1 MKTRK
6 NDAITNIG
14 GYGKEIF
21 DSLKKFVNTISATF
35 DINKVAR
42 QLQKTI
48 DKTSKL
54 SGNVLRRYFRDNQ
67 WEKNHESHSKRSS
80 NKESS
85 QRVGDKIQHGS
96 KLLEFAS
103 KLKNGLKDFVDW
115 SRIRKPINKTEKR
128 LDFDERLSENR
139 FRSTHRYGVFKHIHL
154 IELLFIENT
163 FSSICIDISNHVLFI
178 SLGTN

>member
-21 DSLKKFVNTISATF
+21 DSLKKSISRIRATF
-35 DINKVAR
+35 DVNKFAK

-48 DKTSKL
+48 EKTSKL
-54 SGNVLRRYFRDNQ
+54 SGNVLRRYFRENQ
-67 WEKNHESHSKRSS
+67 WEKSNESHSKRLS
-80 NKESS
+80 NKEST

-103 KLKNGLKDFVDW
+103 KLKNGFKYFVDW
-115 SRIRKPINKTEKR
+115 LKIRKPMKKTVKR
-128 LDFDERLSENR
+128 PDFDARLSEKR
-139 FRSTHRYGVFKHIHL
+139 FRSAHRYVFFIHIYLTLSHLSRIHL
-154 IELLFIENT
+154 
-163 FSSICIDISNHVLFI
+163 VLFVLI
-178 SLGTN
+178 YQIMSYLFP

>member
-21 DSLKKFVNTISATF
+21 DSLKKSISRIRATF
-35 DINKVAR
+35 DVNKFAK

-48 DKTSKL
+48 EKTSKL
-54 SGNVLRRYFRDNQ
+54 SGNVLRRYFRENQ
-67 WEKNHESHSKRSS
+67 WEKSNESHSKRLS
-80 NKESS
+80 NKEST

-103 KLKNGLKDFVDW
+103 KLKNGFKYFVDW
-115 SRIRKPINKTEKR
+115 LKIRKPMKKTVKR
-128 LDFDERLSENR
+128 PDFDARLSEKR
-139 FRSTHRYGVFKHIHL
+139 FRSAHRYVFFIHIYL
-154 IELLFIENT
+154 TLSYKQFIYREY
-163 FSSICIDISNHVLFI
+163 I
-178 SLGTN
+178 